1 MLVIFN
7 PIAGRRRA
15 TALWRVLDLLV
26 ENGIKVEVAETK
38 HAGHATA
45 LAREAA
51 QAGRPMVVAAGG
63 DGTIAEVA
71 NGLLGSDTALGIIPL
86 GTANV
91 LAKEYKLPT
100 TPRGIANAL
109 AYKRTQLL
117 WPGVVRLQGREHVF
131 VQMVGL
137 GFDGAVVHGLQPLLK
152 RAIGRGAYVWQSL
165 WESVAYS
172 FPRVRLSVDGQ
183 DYEAA
188 SVVVSKGRL
197 YGGPYLLAP
206 ERGADRARLPG
217 RAVREPRHVSGPAL
231 GCRLAAGA
239 AAALPGRAGGRRQR
253 HHFRQQ
259 QRDHDAVGRRRSA
272 LHARRRG
279 ERRQPD
285 FADRRLG
292 KGRKRPLFGKKRRKN
307 FLDSGP
313 VASKQARPKFIGS
326 GAFWPQR
333 GQGAE
338 PLA

>member
-26 ENGIKVEVAETK
+26 DNGIKVEVAETK

-51 QAGRPMVVAAGG
+51 QAGRLMVVAAGG

-71 NGLLGSDTALGIIPL
+71 NGLLGSETALGIIPL

-100 TPRGIANAL
+100 TARGIANAL
-109 AYKRTQLL
+109 AYKRTRPL
-117 WPGVVRLQGREHVF
+117 WPGVVRLGGRDQVF

-172 FPRVRLSVDGQ
+172 FPRVRLSVDGH

-188 SVVVSKGRL
+188 SVVISKGRL

-206 ERGADRARLPG
+206 EAVPTAPG
-217 RAVREPRHVSGPAL
+217 FQVALFENPGTFPAL
-231 GCRLAAGA
+231 LAGA
-239 AAALPGRAGGRRQR
+239 ALPLGLLPRCPGVRVVAGSDIIFVNNNEIMTQSDGDALPYTPASVVN
-253 HHFRQQ
+253 
-259 QRDHDAVGRRRSA
+259 ATSPISLIVG
-272 LHARRRG
+272 
-279 ERRQPD
+279 
-285 FADRRLG
+285 
-292 KGRKRPLFGKKRRKN
+292 
-307 FLDSGP
+307 
-313 VASKQARPKFIGS
+313 
-326 GAFWPQR
+326 
-333 GQGAE
+333 
-338 PLA
+338 